1 MFLLKKGISHQLI
14 VPSLTN
20 LKCYHSSPLQIIY
33 DVRNK
38 LLKVTSAKLHEK
50 TVAWLHALVLGE
62 DEALD
67 DEIIQLFQRRSEEH
81 TSELQSRGQLVCRLL
96 LEKKDPTRCTQG
108 WHRRASCSIK

>member
-67 DEIIQLFQRRSEEH
+67 DEIIQLFQRWSLSHILAISGLHVGIRSEERRVGK
-81 TSELQSRGQLVCRLL
+81 ECR
-96 LEKKDPTRCTQG
+96 
-108 WHRRASCSIK
+108 